1 MHWSVIVL
9 LVPRRNPSCDA
20 LDASRL
26 WPRRVVTARQG
37 AAQAVTKDMSALPA
51 IGDMSGQ
58 CGATKSLR
66 GVKAQRVVTTG
77 AFRIHFRNKL
87 WPSCHAS
94 NCALMRS
101 SATALVYR
109 GLGVLVARCPM
120 SRPHTKNHQRPSV
133 HMRPAAKLALVTFC
147 SPCSPKFHRLF
158 DRPTPPCVARGAGAA
173 KRKAAVMARPRCG
186 I

>member
-1 MHWSVIVL
+1 
-9 LVPRRNPSCDA
+9 
-20 LDASRL
+20 
-26 WPRRVVTARQG
+26 
-37 AAQAVTKDMSALPA
+37 MSALPA

-158 DRPTPPCVARGAGAA
+158 DRPPTPCVARGAGAT
-173 KRKAAVMARPRCG
+173 KRKAAVKQNDWSTWGRLGRDDKDKIQRLFDPATRQPKWHFRLN
-186 I
+186 